1 MQLAANQLS
10 AHLAKGLRSLYTLHG
25 DEPLLVQEA
34 ADAIRAAAHAEGV
47 SERSVFTVSTY
58 LPELLGVQRT
68 CVSLP
73 HVIGR
78 TGAST
83 PYLPPLAD
91 DEATALRASAQVSRW
106 L

>member
-1 MQLAANQLS
+1 M
-10 AHLAKGLRSLYTLHG
+10 
-25 DEPLLVQEA
+25 
-34 ADAIRAAAHAEGV
+34 
-47 SERSVFTVSTY
+47 FTVSTY

-91 DEATALRASAQVSRW
+91 DEATALRTSAEVLAQTIAGGLQALEDRA
-106 L
+106 